1 MLTQH
6 TGMFDL
12 LDQWC
17 DASEPKFW
25 RQLVIAG
32 TNVPESVAYSRAKRS
47 CSLASPHQKRSR

>member
-32 TNVPESVAYSRAKRS
+32 TNVPESVAYPRAKHS
-47 CSLASPHQKRSR
+47 SSLT